1 MSVRTTRYVVVKR
14 SVTMIKNQ
22 GRYNFF
28 CGFFEY
34 IISMQRV
41 GVDAVGNVHSGL
53 HTLGLRC

>member
-1 MSVRTTRYVVVKR
+1 
-14 SVTMIKNQ
+14 MIKNQ